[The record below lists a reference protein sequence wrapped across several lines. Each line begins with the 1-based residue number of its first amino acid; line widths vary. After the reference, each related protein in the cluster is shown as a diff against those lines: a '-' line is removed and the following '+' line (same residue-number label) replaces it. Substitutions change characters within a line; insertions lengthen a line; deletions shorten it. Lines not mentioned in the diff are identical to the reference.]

1 MWQELHAG
9 QRVTARG
16 RAWRVA
22 GTRPWSDC
30 LEVQLAGASSSN
42 DGQELVLLAPFDR
55 LEPLCAVGGRARPDF
70 ADGAPVDVP
79 RVSRRAWLRAL
90 AGAAAAVR
98 PACGLQAAHRA
109 AIDLLPWQ
117 LEPALA
123 LAGGAASRVL
133 IADAVGLGKTV
144 QALIAL
150 AELAARGEADRVL
163 IVTPAGLRDQWG
175 DELARFRQPCLV
187 ADAAFLAGAARELPP
202 GVNPWSLPGVYV
214 VSFDFLKRREVLH
227 GIEGLW
233 WDLAIADEAHLAAP
247 GTDRGAAFHRAA
259 GRAARVIL
267 LTATPFASDREG
279 YAALRATGD
288 TSSNVTVDR
297 DFVVFRRSRASLAI
311 EVPTRRTRLFRIRL
325 TSQERRLHRLLDR
338 YTSRVW
344 RETPSPAARLAM
356 IVLRKRALSSA
367 WAASRTIE
375 RRLALLDQP
384 GASFGQI
391 ALPFDP
397 DQEGE
402 TSADDTVSDSVLG
415 APGLVDSRIERDVL
429 AALAAAAASV
439 ARESKLR
446 ALERLLARTREAAIV
461 FTEYRDT
468 LEHLAAR
475 LSSVR
480 RHTILHGGLS
490 RDERRAATNA
500 LNDGTVTLLLATD
513 AAGEGLNLHSRCRWV
528 INFELPWNPAR
539 LEQRAGRVDRYGQCR
554 APHVLHL
561 VARDTAE
568 SIVLGRLVA
577 RIWRARKAGW
587 FDDVWP
593 EPMVAKVILGGG
605 RLPSAFPAGTD
616 EEAEVPDDIATL
628 AARACA
634 DAALIRKARGTA
646 RRGPLLLE
654 LTPARLAR
662 RRNGLDRLVSDNRSL
677 FVYRSEIRDGAGR
690 IVDSTLVAA
699 AQQEVDG
706 TYYSSRLR
714 EVERF
719 RNAAL
724 DRLLARWRAIG
735 SSIPEEDQEVQPAL
749 FDRRALDLA
758 GAAAGAREALER
770 DLAARIDR
778 LERSRQLTMEPTE
791 LLLVARG
798 IGSFNPPVAS
808 VRPADTAGTRCG
820 DRASE
825 HAGETG
831 APGLDGP
838 RRTSRA
844 LSRSE

>member
-9 QRVTARG
+9 LRVTARG

-30 LEVQLAGASSSN
+30 LEVQLAGISSSN
-42 DGQELVLLAPFDR
+42 DRQELVLLAPFDR
-55 LEPLCAVGGRARPDF
+55 LEPLGAVGGRTRLDI
-70 ADGAPVDVP
+70 ADGAPVDIP

-90 AGAAAAVR
+90 GGAAAAVR

-109 AIDLLPWQ
+109 PIDLLPWQ

-123 LAGGAASRVL
+123 LALGAASRVL

-150 AELAARGEADRVL
+150 AELGARGEADRVL
-163 IVTPAGLRDQWG
+163 IVTPAGLRDQWA
-175 DELARFRQPCLV
+175 DELARFRQPCIV
-187 ADAAFLAGAARELPP
+187 ADPAFLAGAARELPP

-227 GIEGLW
+227 GIDGLW

-247 GTDRGAAFHRAA
+247 GTERGAALHRAA

-279 YAALRATGD
+279 YAALRATGEP
-288 TSSNVTVDR
+288 SSNVTVDR
-297 DFVVFRRSRASLAI
+297 DFVLFRRSRAARAV

-325 TSQERRLHRLLDR
+325 TLQERRLHRLLDR

-367 WAASRTIE
+367 WAAGRTIE
-375 RRLALLDQP
+375 RRLALLERP
-384 GASFGQI
+384 GDSSARQI

-415 APGLVDSRIERDVL
+415 APGLIDGRLERDVL
-429 AALAAAAASV
+429 TALAVAAASV
-439 ARESKLR
+439 TRESKLR

-468 LEHLAAR
+468 LEHLATR

-490 RDERRAATNA
+490 RDERRAATSA
-500 LNDGTVTLLLATD
+500 LNDGTATLLLATD

-539 LEQRAGRVDRYGQCR
+539 LEQRAGRVDRYGQR
-554 APHVLHL
+554 RRPHVLHL
-561 VARDTAE
+561 VARGTAE

-577 RIWRARKAGW
+577 RIWRARQAGW

-593 EPMVAKVILGGG
+593 EPVVAEAILGGG
-605 RLPSAFPAGTD
+605 RLPSAPPARTD
-616 EEAEVPDDIATL
+616 EDAEVPHEIGRL

-634 DAALIRKARGTA
+634 EAALIRKAKESA

-699 AQQEVDG
+699 TGQEVDRS
-706 TYYSSRLR
+706 YYSSRLR
-714 EVERF
+714 DVERF

-735 SSIPEEDQEVQPAL
+735 SSSPEEDHEVQPAL
-749 FDRRALDLA
+749 FDRRALDRAQADESARLSLA
-758 GAAAGAREALER
+758 C
-770 DLAARIDR
+770 DLRSRIDR
-778 LERSRQLTMEPTE
+778 LERSRSMVMEPPE
-791 LLLVARG
+791 LALVARAESRSG
-798 IGSFNPPVAS
+798 
-808 VRPADTAGTRCG
+808 
-820 DRASE
+820 
-825 HAGETG
+825 
-831 APGLDGP
+831 
-838 RRTSRA
+838 RTSRP
-844 LSRSE
+844 RVDRGR